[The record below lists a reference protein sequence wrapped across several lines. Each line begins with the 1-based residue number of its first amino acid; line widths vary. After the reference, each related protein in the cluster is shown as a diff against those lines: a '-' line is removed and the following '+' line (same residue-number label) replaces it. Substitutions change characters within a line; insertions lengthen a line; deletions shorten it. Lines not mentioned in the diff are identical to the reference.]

1 MSDSFAT
8 PSTVAHQAPLST
20 GFSRLEYWPG
30 LPFLLPGN
38 LPDPGIEPKS
48 PALASGLSTTVPFE
62 NFSKLRPIVW
72 LPSFS
77 LMLQCR
83 FGLLPVLVCSRG
95 SGAFS
100 PLPQKEPMLPPVC
113 GPLSTKERQKPQGT
127 LPWTLQFIS
136 CFCRSSHLSLKGQGQ
151 ESSQC
156 LCLHFPDDGAGS
168 QKG

>member
-20 GFSRLEYWPG
+20 GFSRLEYWSG
-30 LPFLLPGN
+30 LPFPLPGD
-38 LPDPGIEPKS
+38 LPDSGIEPRS
-48 PALASGLSTTVPFE
+48 PALASGLFTTVPFE

-77 LMLQCR
+77 LMLQCC

-95 SGAFS
+95 SGTFS
-100 PLPQKEPMLPPVC
+100 PLPQKEPILPPVC
-113 GPLSTKERQKPQGT
+113 GPLFTKERQRPQGT
-127 LPWTLQFIS
+127 LPWTLRFIS
-136 CFCRSSHLSLKGQGQ
+136 CFCWSSHLSLKGQGQ